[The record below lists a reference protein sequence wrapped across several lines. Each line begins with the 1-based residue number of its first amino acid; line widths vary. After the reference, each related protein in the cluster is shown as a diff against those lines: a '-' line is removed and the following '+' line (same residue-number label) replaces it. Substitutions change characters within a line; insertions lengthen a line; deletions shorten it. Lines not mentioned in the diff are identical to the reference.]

1 MRLRSRRAGVVPTP
15 YDLVIPPFFPP
26 MDVPADNPLTVEGVK
41 LGRML
46 FWETA
51 LSSDRSMSCGSCH
64 LPAHSFSDPAQ
75 YSTGVTG
82 PKAPATP
89 WP

>member
-1 MRLRSRRAGVVPTP
+1 MATWSLAGCDCGPDEPVWSPTP

-46 FWETA
+46 FGK
-51 LSSDRSMSCGSCH
+51 R
-64 LPAHSFSDPAQ
+64 P
-75 YSTGVTG
+75 
-82 PKAPATP
+82 
-89 WP
+89 